1 MKLSVL
7 NDLRNAGIRAFLFGK
22 SADDVA
28 RGLSVCAPFAIS
40 TAQAQDETM
49 DASLLMSADY
59 APPLYASELKDLVSE
74 LFDSENAS
82 WLRHASTKKLL
93 AWRSTQRYPAPSTL
107 RTRSQQQQQQFRRT
121 HTAGSD
127 SGFFSSQAVFNNAAS
142 GNSSSMIHLQ
152 ADPATTLNNG
162 FALARVT
169 DHTQREERLAHIRLA
184 RWAHELQR
192 SLQAERERYQRLAR
206 GERAIWLT
214 ERLGECVI
222 DGSVV
227 PVQAATNS
235 SNSRDSSTST
245 DRSVSLHRSGQQFRQ
260 RQRGIGARSRSG
272 QHMHLQQGRLMETE
286 YEHSRRDP
294 LGLLQLSDGVKRKAY
309 VLFQVA
315 GVGGLASVIGV
326 LLVRFVWT

>member
-1 MKLSVL
+1 ML

-40 TAQAQDETM
+40 TVQAHDETM

-59 APPLYASELKDLVSE
+59 VPPLYLSELKDLVSQ

-93 AWRSTQRYPAPSTL
+93 AWRSTQRYPAPSIL
-107 RTRSQQQQQQFRRT
+107 RSRPQQQQQQSRRS
-121 HTAGSD
+121 HTAAGDFS
-127 SGFFSSQAVFNNAAS
+127 FFSPQSASTNAVS
-142 GNSSSMIHLQ
+142 GNPSSIIHFQ
-152 ADPATTLNNG
+152 TDPSTTLNNG

-184 RWAHELQR
+184 RWAHDLQR

-214 ERLGECVI
+214 ERMGECVI
-222 DGSVV
+222 DGSIV
-227 PVQAATNS
+227 PIQTTTNS
-235 SNSRDSSTST
+235 SNNSRDSSTST

-260 RQRGIGARSRSG
+260 RQRGAGGA
-272 QHMHLQQGRLMETE
+272 QQAQLHQRRLTETE
-286 YEHSRRDP
+286 YECSRRDP
-294 LGLLQLSDGVKRKAY
+294 LGLLRLSDGVKRKAY

-315 GVGGLASVIGV
+315 GVGGLSCVIGV

>member
-1 MKLSVL
+1 
-7 NDLRNAGIRAFLFGK
+7 
-22 SADDVA
+22 
-28 RGLSVCAPFAIS
+28 
-40 TAQAQDETM
+40 M

-59 APPLYASELKDLVSE
+59 APPLYPSELKNLVSE

-107 RTRSQQQQQQFRRT
+107 RNRSQQQQQQQNPRRT
-121 HTAGSD
+121 HTAASD
-127 SGFFSSQAVFNNAAS
+127 STFFSPQTVLNNVGLS
-142 GNSSSMIHLQ
+142 NSSSIVHFQ
-152 ADPATTLNNG
+152 ADPTTTLNNG

-184 RWAHELQR
+184 RWAHDLQR

-222 DGSVV
+222 DGSIV
-227 PVQAATNS
+227 PIQTTTNS
-235 SNSRDSSTST
+235 NNSRDSSTST

-260 RQRGIGARSRSG
+260 RQRGGRRGGG
-272 QHMHLQQGRLMETE
+272 QQAQLQQGRLTE
-286 YEHSRRDP
+286 IDYEHSRRDP
-294 LGLLQLSDGVKRKAY
+294 LGLLRLSDGVKSKAY
-309 VLFQVA
+309 MLFQVA
-315 GVGGLASVIGV
+315 GVGGLAGVIGV